1 MMKNK
6 KILLNDYAGHPFITM
21 LSSTLA
27 SKGYEVIHSYF
38 ADDLGPKGSMDDENV
53 TYVGINNK
61 QKYSKKN
68 FFRRRSGDIEF
79 GRNLSKLIET
89 ERPDVILSSNT
100 PLEAQQIM
108 IETSKKINSKFIFWC
123 QDFYSIAVSNI
134 LTKKMGFLGSLIGKY
149 YAYLEKKQFYSSD
162 HIIGISEDFLNLFD
176 KYQVQRNKVSII
188 HNWGSINEITM
199 EPKVNDWSLQNN
211 INSKRFCVLYSGTM
225 GLKHNPKLISSLAEK
240 FTDIDFLVVSAGVG
254 FDYLKKLPP
263 KKNLILKPL
272 QPMNKFSYVLGT
284 ADICLAVLEEDA
296 GSFSVPSKVLS
307 YFCAGKPILM
317 HGPAKNL
324 SSKLIIDNECGLV
337 SSGNN
342 FDKLESNLIKI
353 RNKGNID
360 KMARNS
366 RNYAINNFQIEE
378 VTKIF
383 LGIIDTVLKKPK

>member
-1 MMKNK
+1 M
-6 KILLNDYAGHPFITM
+6 
-21 LSSTLA
+21 
-27 SKGYEVIHSYF
+27 
-38 ADDLGPKGSMDDENV
+38 
-53 TYVGINNK
+53 
-61 QKYSKKN
+61 
-68 FFRRRSGDIEF
+68 
-79 GRNLSKLIET
+79 
-89 ERPDVILSSNT
+89 
-100 PLEAQQIM
+100 
-108 IETSKKINSKFIFWC
+108 
-123 QDFYSIAVSNI
+123 
-134 LTKKMGFLGSLIGKY
+134 
-149 YAYLEKKQFYSSD
+149 
-162 HIIGISEDFLNLFD
+162 
-176 KYQVQRNKVSII
+176 
-188 HNWGSINEITM
+188 
-199 EPKVNDWSLQNN
+199 
-211 INSKRFCVLYSGTM
+211 
-225 GLKHNPKLISSLAEK
+225 
-240 FTDIDFLVVSAGVG
+240 
-254 FDYLKKLPP
+254 
-263 KKNLILKPL
+263 KPL

-383 LGIIDTVLKKPK
+383 LGETFNIHSINYSTNFMCCTRCYGSRIKHNMEWRNYLF